1 MIVNF
6 YKEPL
11 GRMLSGE
18 CLISKNIESI
28 PGKDTFIIIGTKT
41 YRVSRIYFDVDTCEY
56 SIYLIEVS

>member
-18 CLISKNIESI
+18 HLISKNIESI
-28 PGKDTFIIIGTKT
+28 PGKDTFIIIGAKT
-41 YRVSRIYFDVDTCEY
+41 YRVSRIYFDVDICEY

>member
-18 CLISKNIESI
+18 RLISKNIESI
-28 PGKDTFIIIGTKT
+28 PGKDTFIIIGAKT
-41 YRVSRIYFDVDTCEY
+41 YRVSRIYF
-56 SIYLIEVS
+56 